1 MLNRLKIFSILLIT
15 NISLGYSQSFQ
26 NGDLDGVVIG
36 NSCLPF
42 FWANVPISDPN
53 CLALQTGNDTPDLTS
68 ISAPTPSI
76 GMNGNPFSGATFV
89 SGIFASNLPS
99 FFQEGIMQ
107 SVSSFAV
114 GQIYRIHFRQSI
126 VKNNYALDK
135 SGSWAVFIDTVLAA
149 VSSPTYSVEPFNSI
163 NLNWEARSVTFTASA
178 NNHLIKFLPH
188 DDDTNWFFSNSD
200 TTGALYMGIDSIGL
214 EVLTG
219 VNNINNRNEFI
230 LFPNPNKGSFKLQ
243 YNGILNKTTLL
254 YITDVYGKLIDT
266 KEILNTTTDYEN
278 TSLTNGLYFY
288 SLRSNNEELQ
298 RGKFVVVK

>member
-1 MLNRLKIFSILLIT
+1 MLSRLKIFSFFLIT
-15 NISLGYSQSFQ
+15 NISLGFSQIFQ
-26 NGDLDGVVIG
+26 NGDLDGVVNG

-42 FWANVPISDPN
+42 FWVNVPIGDPN
-53 CLALQTGNDTPDLTS
+53 CLALQLGNDTPDLTS

-76 GMNGNPFSGATFV
+76 GMNGNPFSGTTFV

-126 VKNNYALDK
+126 VKSNYALDK
-135 SGSWAVFIDTVLAA
+135 SGSWAVFIDTMLAA
-149 VSSPTYSVEPFNSI
+149 VSAPTYSVEPFNSI

-178 NNHLIKFLPH
+178 SNHLIKFLPQ

-219 VNNINNRNEFI
+219 VKELNGSIGFKV
-230 LFPNPNKGSFKLQ
+230 FPNPNTGNFMLQ
-243 YNGILNKTTLL
+243 YNGILNKTTML
-254 YITDVYGKLIDT
+254 YITDVYGKIIDA
-266 KEILNTTTDYEN
+266 KEIVNATTTYEN
-278 TSLTNGLYFY
+278 TSLLSGLYFY
-288 SLRSNNEELQ
+288 SLRQGNSAIG